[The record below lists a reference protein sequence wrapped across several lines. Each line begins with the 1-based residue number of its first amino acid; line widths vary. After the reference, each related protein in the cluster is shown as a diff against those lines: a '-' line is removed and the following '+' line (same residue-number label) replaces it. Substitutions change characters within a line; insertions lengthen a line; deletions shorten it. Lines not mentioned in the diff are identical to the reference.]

1 MGLYERADEMRDGL
15 TRFLWLRKIQSSL
28 SLCSCSKSS
37 LAISLMRRSDMRFVR
52 IILPMVFFFLFS
64 CASTQP
70 KQDESRDAKFYI
82 NRGAAYG
89 EKGQYD
95 KAVSDFNKA
104 IAINPR
110 YNQAYN
116 NRGIV
121 YRLQGQYDRAVSDFN
136 RAIEMN
142 SLDPEAYNNLA
153 WLFATAKAPGFR
165 NGRRAVELALRACEL
180 SDWKIGEYLD
190 TLAAAYAR
198 RGDFDYAVK
207 WEEKALKLSESNKP
221 PEFQQ
226 RLNLYRDR
234 KAWPPE

>member
-1 MGLYERADEMRDGL
+1 
-15 TRFLWLRKIQSSL
+15 
-28 SLCSCSKSS
+28 
-37 LAISLMRRSDMRFVR
+37 MRFVR
-52 IILPMVFFFLFS
+52 IILLMVFFLVS

-70 KQDESRDAKFYI
+70 KQDESKDAKFYN

-95 KAVSDFNKA
+95 QAIMDFNQA
-104 IAINPR
+104 IEMNPR
-110 YNQAYN
+110 YIRAYN
-116 NRGIV
+116 NRGVI
-121 YRLQGQYDRAVSDFN
+121 YRLKGQYDRAISDFN
-136 RAIEMN
+136 KAIEMN

-153 WLFATAKAPGFR
+153 WLFATAKAPAFR
-165 NGRRAVELALRACEL
+165 DGRRAVELALRACEL

-207 WEEKALKLSESNKP
+207 WQEKALEHSKSARP
-221 PEFQQ
+221 PEFQE
-226 RLNLYRDR
+226 RLNLYRER